1 MCLDSLIPATYWM
14 NTSQDTIIEDI
25 INKNKRTVLPYLEL
39 LTRGAA
45 LQTRLNPHSVF
56 KSLKDAGSLSDLWSL
71 MFYSGYLTLEKQSP
85 DGRVYWLKSPNH
97 ELNNYYR
104 EITERMI
111 PSGML

>member
-1 MCLDSLIPATYWM
+1 
-14 NTSQDTIIEDI
+14 
-25 INKNKRTVLPYLEL
+25 
-39 LTRGAA
+39 
-45 LQTRLNPHSVF
+45 
-56 KSLKDAGSLSDLWSL
+56 